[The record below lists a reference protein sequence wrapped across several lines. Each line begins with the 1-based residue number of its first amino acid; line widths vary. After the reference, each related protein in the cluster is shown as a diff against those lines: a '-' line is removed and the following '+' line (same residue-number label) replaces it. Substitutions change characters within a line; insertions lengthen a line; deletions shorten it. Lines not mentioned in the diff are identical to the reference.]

1 MARVS
6 GITIRRGERAL
17 YHAPRRWIPASLVPE
32 AVAYGAALA
41 VAALLG
47 LLSFDPPG
55 LLALAAAL
63 AGLLGFTLHGWI
75 DGWSQEILVTDRRLV
90 HRGGWLSPR
99 VTEVRAEEVEGL
111 RVGRDRLR
119 VERLAGPAVELGH
132 PREAWVCGIAL
143 AYAAGVRWPRLP
155 TRREAAATLLWP
167 GCALASGLALALA
180 LLDPLVAAQARG
192 ALPLVPPLGTAAF
205 LAAAVLLGLLC
216 QGAGV
221 YLGSLAALVL
231 LRPFF
236 ARAETMAWIDHSPL
250 FWPPL
255 GGAPGHLGLWC
266 KALAILLY
274 GPAPRAEIGDPRP

>member
-17 YHAPRRWIPASLVPE
+17 YHAPRRWIPASLLPE
-32 AVAYGAALA
+32 AAAYGAALA
-41 VAALLG
+41 LAALFG

-63 AGLLGFTLHGWI
+63 AGLLGFTLYGWI
-75 DGWSQEILVTDRRLV
+75 EGWSREILVTDRRLV
-90 HRGGWLSPR
+90 HRGGWLWPR
-99 VTEVRAEEVEGL
+99 VTEVRAEEVESL
-111 RVGRDRLR
+111 RVARDRLR

-167 GCALASGLALALA
+167 ACALASGLALALA

-192 ALPLVPPLGTAAF
+192 ALPLGTAPF
-205 LAAAVLLGLLC
+205 LLAAVLLGLFC

-236 ARAETMAWIDHSPL
+236 ARAETMAWIEHSPL

-255 GGAPGHLGLWC
+255 GGAPGHLGLLC
-266 KALAILLY
+266 KALAALLY
-274 GPAPRAEIGDPRP
+274 GPAPRAETGDPRP